1 MLSYVHFITHTYI
14 TDVNMLAKSDYKLE
28 GLVFTYELVLL
39 LIMTYEIH

>member
-14 TDVNMLAKSDYKLE
+14 TDVNMLAKSDYKPV